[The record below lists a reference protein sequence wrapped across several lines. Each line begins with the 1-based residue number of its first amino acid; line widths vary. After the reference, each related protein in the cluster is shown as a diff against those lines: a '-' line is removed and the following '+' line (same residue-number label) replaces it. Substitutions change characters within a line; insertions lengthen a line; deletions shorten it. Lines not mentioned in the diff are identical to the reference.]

1 MQYPRSINRHGTRLV
16 LTALIR
22 FGFASFRPARPVAG
36 RAVGFLAW
44 MGPVVAAA
52 FAAVGFRAW

>member
-1 MQYPRSINRHGTRLV
+1 VEYPRSINRHGTRLV

-22 FGFASFRPARPVAG
+22 FGLASFHPASYRPG
-36 RAVGFLAW
+36 RVVGLLAW

-52 FAAVGFRAW
+52 FAALGYRAW